1 MSETP
6 TPLTLEQI
14 AGGIRHR
21 MGQQPSAQYIFVPR
35 DWLEIVLSALQD
47 VRAEATSHPCVHWRE
62 NRARVLALVDSL
74 PVKRDG
80 LGGDTVS
87 KGDLVRAL
95 ENLFASTQRAAV

>member
-47 VRAEATSHPCVHWRE
+47 VRAEAMKEKNAGLLGNTASDGEQPPPSTPE
-62 NRARVLALVDSL
+62 AR
-74 PVKRDG
+74 
-80 LGGDTVS
+80 
-87 KGDLVRAL
+87 
-95 ENLFASTQRAAV
+95 